1 MHSWIRYSTFLV
13 ASSFILTVHA
23 SAVFPD
29 VPQGH
34 MYQES
39 VEQLVNAGVVNGN
52 PDGNFY
58 PDRAVNRAE
67 MLKML
72 YVAKGLQADE
82 SSRNCFSDVEGW
94 YELYVCD
101 AAARRF
107 VAGYS
112 DGTFRPGN
120 EVNRVEALK
129 MIQEVFGLTVD
140 EISESD
146 REIVQFVDISV
157 AAWYTKYLVNAYEVG
172 ILPIAGQDPSRFY
185 PDAPLKRGEATAMIY
200 NGLYAQLQEIREEAE
215 QEEEEEAEEEGVSS
229 SAASSDGREE
239 ESEQNDEPEVNN
251 ILNTTFPM
259 DLSGKFNDKDPFV
272 YRFDIDQSTVVS
284 TEVSL
289 QSGQPGDVSCIL
301 YLLNESGFSSEF
313 YIGVQSDGK
322 CSLLTT
328 LTPGPY
334 QLQIQPTDANT
345 TYRVESE
352 EVSGDGNDGYSEAKQ
367 LYIGAPRTETLPQ
380 GNLQN
385 WYTFRINNPNGIR
398 LKLDL
403 TNSTNVGCVIYAM
416 DDVDLYGFSGP
427 ECGQYYTYPEG
438 TYYVAVT
445 RKLKHG
451 TQQTYTILL
460 GN

>member
-29 VPQGH
+29 VPHGH
-34 MYQES
+34 MYQEP

-72 YVAKGLQADE
+72 YVAKGLQPDE

-112 DGTFRPGN
+112 DGTFRPGSD
-120 EVNRVEALK
+120 VNRVEALK

-185 PDAPLKRGEATAMIY
+185 PDAPL
-200 NGLYAQLQEIREEAE
+200 
-215 QEEEEEAEEEGVSS
+215 
-229 SAASSDGREE
+229 
-239 ESEQNDEPEVNN
+239 
-251 ILNTTFPM
+251 
-259 DLSGKFNDKDPFV
+259 
-272 YRFDIDQSTVVS
+272 
-284 TEVSL
+284 
-289 QSGQPGDVSCIL
+289 
-301 YLLNESGFSSEF
+301 
-313 YIGVQSDGK
+313 
-322 CSLLTT
+322 
-328 LTPGPY
+328 
-334 QLQIQPTDANT
+334 
-345 TYRVESE
+345 
-352 EVSGDGNDGYSEAKQ
+352 
-367 LYIGAPRTETLPQ
+367 
-380 GNLQN
+380 
-385 WYTFRINNPNGIR
+385 
-398 LKLDL
+398 
-403 TNSTNVGCVIYAM
+403 
-416 DDVDLYGFSGP
+416 
-427 ECGQYYTYPEG
+427 
-438 TYYVAVT
+438 
-445 RKLKHG
+445 
-451 TQQTYTILL
+451 
-460 GN
+460 